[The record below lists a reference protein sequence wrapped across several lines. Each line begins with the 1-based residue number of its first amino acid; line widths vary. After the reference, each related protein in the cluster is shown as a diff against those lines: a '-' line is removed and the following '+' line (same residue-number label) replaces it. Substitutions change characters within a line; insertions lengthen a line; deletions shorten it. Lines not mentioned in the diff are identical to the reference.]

1 MKRNSILFII
11 SFIIAAIVCGVLYYY
26 VKREEAARQVENYA
40 KEQEAVQTARQA
52 AEQLPKDEQ
61 PQAVEQPAT
70 TTEPEPAVK
79 DTPQPEPEQQPEPAA
94 DTAPASQAV
103 VQAFVEAV
111 QRGDMAAARGMI
123 DGKEVTDATIAGL
136 CMVFEDGAYRL
147 REKKP
152 IRNTFENDAHS
163 GYLVYVTP
171 QQAGAAKPGNIGVEL
186 AKADNAWRI
195 THVSMDS
202 LLSSYEDQGT
212 QEAGHYFP
220 LVKNPK
226 GGDSLAL
233 FFAFDDAT
241 LTPRSL
247 RQLEIVAQLLKQSRR
262 QLDISGHTDDVGTAE
277 YNQQLSEK
285 RAAAV
290 RDALV
295 SYGVDAAQISTRG
308 MGMSQPRRTY
318 AQGDSEEQIDT
329 ARGENRRAEIYLD
342 FE

>member
-1 MKRNSILFII
+1 MKRNLVLFIV
-11 SFIIAAIVCGVLYYY
+11 SFIIAAAVCGGVYLMLQ
-26 VKREEAARQVENYA
+26 KQEEAKQ
-40 KEQEAVQTARQA
+40 QQTAEQA
-52 AEQLPKDEQ
+52 QQ
-61 PQAVEQPAT
+61 QTSTEQPAQPVQQPQT
-70 TTEPEPAVK
+70 TATPEPQPLPEPQPE
-79 DTPQPEPEQQPEPAA
+79 PQPEPEPQPAVEVAG
-94 DTAPASQAV
+94 SQAV

-123 DGKEVTDATIAGL
+123 GGMIGGAEVTDATIAGL
-136 CMVFEDGAYRL
+136 CMVFEDGAYTL
-147 REKKP
+147 RAANP
-152 IRNTFENDAHS
+152 IRNTFENDAYS

-171 QQAGAAKPGNIGVEL
+171 QQGNAAKPGNIGVEL
-186 AKADNAWRI
+186 AKVGDAWRI
-195 THVSMDS
+195 THVSLDS
-202 LLSSYEDQGT
+202 LLSSYEDRGT
-212 QEAGHYFP
+212 EEAGHYFP

-247 RQLEIVAQLLKQSRR
+247 RQLEIVASLLKESRR
-262 QLDISGHTDDVGTAE
+262 QLDISGHTDDVGTAD
-277 YNQQLSEK
+277 YNQKLSEK

-290 RDALV
+290 RDALI
-295 SYGVDAAQISTRG
+295 SFGVDAAQISTRG

-318 AQGDSEEQIDT
+318 SEQDSEEQKDT

>member
-1 MKRNSILFII
+1 MKRNLLLFIV
-11 SFIIAAIVCGVLYYY
+11 SFIIAAAVCGGVYLLLQ
-26 VKREEAARQVENYA
+26 KQEEAKQ
-40 KEQEAVQTARQA
+40 QQA
-52 AEQLPKDEQ
+52 AEQAQQQTPAEQ
-61 PQAVEQPAT
+61 PVQPEEPAQPVAT
-70 TTEPEPAVK
+70 PEPQ
-79 DTPQPEPEQQPEPAA
+79 PQPEPEPEPQPEPQPQPAA
-94 DTAPASQAV
+94 EVTGSQAV

-111 QRGDMAAARGMI
+111 QRGDTAAARGMI
-123 DGKEVTDATIAGL
+123 GGMIGGAEVTDATIAGL
-136 CMVFEDGAYRL
+136 CMVFEDGAYSL
-147 REKKP
+147 RAANP
-152 IRNTFENDAHS
+152 IRNTFENDSHS

-171 QQAGAAKPGNIGVEL
+171 QQGNAAKPGLIGVNL
-186 AKADNAWRI
+186 AKVDDAWRI
-195 THVSMDS
+195 TDVSLDS
-202 LLSSYEDQGT
+202 LLSSYEDRGT
-212 QEAGHYFP
+212 EEAGHYFP

-247 RQLEIVAQLLKQSRR
+247 RQLEIVAHLLKESRR
-262 QLDISGHTDDVGTAE
+262 KLDISGHTDDVGTAE
-277 YNQQLSEK
+277 YNQKLSEK

-295 SYGVDAAQISTRG
+295 SFGVDAAQITTRG

-318 AQGDSEEQIDT
+318 SNQDSEEQIDT

>member
-1 MKRNSILFII
+1 MNRNSIVFTI
-11 SFIIAAIVCGVLYYY
+11 SFIVAAIVCGVVFFFL
-26 VKREEAARQVENYA
+26 KEEE
-40 KEQEAVQTARQA
+40 TARQQQEAQRA
-52 AEQLPKDEQ
+52 AEQQAKVEQ
-61 PQAVEQPAT
+61 PQTAEQPAT
-70 TTEPEPAVK
+70 TPEPEPAVQ
-79 DTPQPEPEQQPEPAA
+79 DTPQPQPEPQPEPEPAA

-103 VQAFVEAV
+103 VQAFVDAV
-111 QRGDMAAARGMI
+111 QRGDMAAARGLI
-123 DGKEVTDATIAGL
+123 DGAEVTDATIAGL

-147 REKKP
+147 REKNP

-186 AKADNAWRI
+186 AKAGEEWRI
-195 THVSMDS
+195 THVSLDS
-202 LLSSYEDQGT
+202 LLSSYETRGS
-212 QEAGHYFP
+212 EESGHYFP
-220 LVKNPK
+220 LVKNPR

-247 RQLEIVAQLLKQSRR
+247 RQLEIVASLLKQSRR
-262 QLDISGHTDDVGTAE
+262 RLDISGHTDDVGTE
-277 YNQQLSEK
+277 QYNQKLSEK

-295 SYGVDAAQISTRG
+295 SFGVDAAQISTRG

-318 AQGDSEEQIDT
+318 SQGDSEEQIDT

>member
-1 MKRNSILFII
+1 MKRNLLLFIV
-11 SFIIAAIVCGVLYYY
+11 SFIIAAAVCGGVYLLLQ
-26 VKREEAARQVENYA
+26 KQEEAKQ
-40 KEQEAVQTARQA
+40 RQA
-52 AEQLPKDEQ
+52 AEQAQQQTPAEQ
-61 PQAVEQPAT
+61 PVQPEEPAQPVAT
-70 TTEPEPAVK
+70 PEPQ
-79 DTPQPEPEQQPEPAA
+79 PQPEPEPHPQPEPQPQPAA
-94 DTAPASQAV
+94 EVPGSQAV

-111 QRGDMAAARGMI
+111 QRGDIAAARGMI
-123 DGKEVTDATIAGL
+123 GGMIGGAEVTDATIAGL
-136 CMVFEDGAYRL
+136 CMVFEDGAYSL
-147 REKKP
+147 RAANP
-152 IRNTFENDAHS
+152 IRNTFENDSHS

-171 QQAGAAKPGNIGVEL
+171 QQGNAAKPGLIGVNL
-186 AKADNAWRI
+186 AKVDDAWRI
-195 THVSMDS
+195 TDVSLDS
-202 LLSSYEDQGT
+202 LLSSYEDRGT
-212 QEAGHYFP
+212 EEAGHYFP

-247 RQLEIVAQLLKQSRR
+247 RQLEIVAHLLKESRR
-262 QLDISGHTDDVGTAE
+262 KLDISGHTDDVGTAV
-277 YNQQLSEK
+277 YNQKLSEQ

-295 SYGVDAAQISTRG
+295 SFGVDAAQITTRG

-318 AQGDSEEQIDT
+318 SDQDSEEQIDT

>member
-1 MKRNSILFII
+1 MKRSLVLFIV
-11 SFIIAAIVCGVLYYY
+11 SFIIAAAVCGGVYLMLQ
-26 VKREEAARQVENYA
+26 KQEEAKQ
-40 KEQEAVQTARQA
+40 QQA
-52 AEQLPKDEQ
+52 AEQAQQQAATEQPAQPVEQ
-61 PQAVEQPAT
+61 PQTTATPEPQPQV
-70 TTEPEPAVK
+70 EPEPQPEPQ
-79 DTPQPEPEQQPEPAA
+79 PQPEPEPQPAA
-94 DTAPASQAV
+94 EVEGSQAV

-123 DGKEVTDATIAGL
+123 GGAEVTDATIAGL
-136 CMVFEDGAYRL
+136 CMVFEDGAYTL
-147 REKKP
+147 RAANP

-171 QQAGAAKPGNIGVEL
+171 QQGNAAKPGHIGVEL
-186 AKADNAWRI
+186 AKVDDAWRI

-202 LLSSYEDQGT
+202 LLSSYEDRGT
-212 QEAGHYFP
+212 EEAGHYFP

-247 RQLEIVAQLLKQSRR
+247 RQLEIVASLLKESRR

-277 YNQQLSEK
+277 YNQKLSEK

-295 SYGVDAAQISTRG
+295 SFGVDAAQISTRG

-318 AQGDSEEQIDT
+318 SEQDSEEQKDT

>member
-1 MKRNSILFII
+1 MKRNIVLFIV
-11 SFIIAAIVCGVLYYY
+11 SFIIAAAVCGGVYLMLQ
-26 VKREEAARQVENYA
+26 KQEEAKQ
-40 KEQEAVQTARQA
+40 QQS
-52 AEQLPKDEQ
+52 AEQAQ
-61 PQAVEQPAT
+61 QAPTEQPAQPAEQPHPT
-70 TTEPEPAVK
+70 ATPEPQPQVEPEPQPEPQ
-79 DTPQPEPEQQPEPAA
+79 PQPEPEPQPAA
-94 DTAPASQAV
+94 EVPGSQAV

-111 QRGDMAAARGMI
+111 QRGDLAAARGMI
-123 DGKEVTDATIAGL
+123 GGMIGGAEVTDATIAGL
-136 CMVFEDGAYRL
+136 CMVFEDGAYTL
-147 REKKP
+147 RAANP

-163 GYLVYVTP
+163 GYLVYLTP
-171 QQAGAAKPGNIGVEL
+171 QQGNAAKPGLIGVEL
-186 AKADNAWRI
+186 AKVDDAWRI
-195 THVSMDS
+195 THVSLDS
-202 LLSSYEDQGT
+202 LLSSYEDRGT
-212 QEAGHYFP
+212 EEAGHYFP

-247 RQLEIVAQLLKQSRR
+247 RQLEIVASLLKESRR
-262 QLDISGHTDDVGTAE
+262 QLDISGHTDDVGTEE
-277 YNQQLSEK
+277 YNQKLSEK

-295 SYGVDAAQISTRG
+295 SFGVDAAQISTRG

-318 AQGDSEEQIDT
+318 SEQDSAEQIDT

>member
-1 MKRNSILFII
+1 MKRNLLLFIV
-11 SFIIAAIVCGVLYYY
+11 SFIIAAAVCGGVYLLLQ
-26 VKREEAARQVENYA
+26 KQEEAKQ
-40 KEQEAVQTARQA
+40 QQA
-52 AEQLPKDEQ
+52 AEQSQQ
-61 PQAVEQPAT
+61 PPTKQTQPVVT
-70 TTEPEPAVK
+70 PEPQT
-79 DTPQPEPEQQPEPAA
+79 DPEPQPQPEPQPLPEPEPQPQPAA
-94 DTAPASQAV
+94 EVTGSQAV

-111 QRGDMAAARGMI
+111 QRGDTAAARGMI
-123 DGKEVTDATIAGL
+123 GGMIGGAEVTDATIAGL
-136 CMVFEDGAYRL
+136 CMVFEDGAYTL
-147 REKKP
+147 RAANP

-171 QQAGAAKPGNIGVEL
+171 QQGNAAKPGHIGVEL
-186 AKADNAWRI
+186 AKVDDAWRI

-290 RDALV
+290 LDALV

>member
-1 MKRNSILFII
+1 MKRNLVLFIV
-11 SFIIAAIVCGVLYYY
+11 SFIIAAAVCGGVYLMLQ
-26 VKREEAARQVENYA
+26 KQEEAKQQQVA
-40 KEQEAVQTARQA
+40 EQAQQQA
-52 AEQLPKDEQ
+52 ATEQPAQPVEQ
-61 PQAVEQPAT
+61 PQPTATPEPQPQV
-70 TTEPEPAVK
+70 EPEPQPEPQ
-79 DTPQPEPEQQPEPAA
+79 PQPEPETQPAA
-94 DTAPASQAV
+94 EVLGSQAV

-111 QRGDMAAARGMI
+111 QRGDTAAARGMI
-123 DGKEVTDATIAGL
+123 GGIIGGAEVTDATIAGL
-136 CMVFEDGAYRL
+136 CMVFEDGAYTL
-147 REKKP
+147 RAANP

-171 QQAGAAKPGNIGVEL
+171 QQGNAAKPGHIGVEL
-186 AKADNAWRI
+186 AKVDDAWRI
-195 THVSMDS
+195 THVSLDS
-202 LLSSYEDQGT
+202 LLSSYEDRGT
-212 QEAGHYFP
+212 EEAGHYFP

-247 RQLEIVAQLLKQSRR
+247 RQLEIVASLLKESRR
-262 QLDISGHTDDVGTAE
+262 KLDISGHTDDVGTAE
-277 YNQQLSEK
+277 YNQKLSEK

-295 SYGVDAAQISTRG
+295 SFGVDAAQISTRG

-318 AQGDSEEQIDT
+318 SDQDSEEQKDT

>member
-1 MKRNSILFII
+1 MKRNLLLFIV
-11 SFIIAAIVCGVLYYY
+11 SFIIAAAVCGGVYLLLQ
-26 VKREEAARQVENYA
+26 KQEEAKQ
-40 KEQEAVQTARQA
+40 QQA
-52 AEQLPKDEQ
+52 AEQAQQQTP
-61 PQAVEQPAT
+61 AEQPAQPAEPAQPVAT
-70 TTEPEPAVK
+70 PEPQ
-79 DTPQPEPEQQPEPAA
+79 PQPEPEPQPQPDPQPQPAA
-94 DTAPASQAV
+94 EVTGSQAV

-111 QRGDMAAARGMI
+111 QRGDIAAARGMI
-123 DGKEVTDATIAGL
+123 GGMIGGAEVTDATIAGL
-136 CMVFEDGAYRL
+136 CMVFEDGAYSL
-147 REKKP
+147 RAANP
-152 IRNTFENDAHS
+152 IRNTFENDSHS

-171 QQAGAAKPGNIGVEL
+171 QQGNAAKPGLIGVNL
-186 AKADNAWRI
+186 AKVDDAWRI
-195 THVSMDS
+195 TDVSLDS
-202 LLSSYEDQGT
+202 LLSSYEDRGT
-212 QEAGHYFP
+212 EEAGHYFP

-247 RQLEIVAQLLKQSRR
+247 RQLEIVASLLKESRR
-262 QLDISGHTDDVGTAE
+262 KLDISGHTDDVGTAE
-277 YNQQLSEK
+277 YNQKLSEK

-295 SYGVDAAQISTRG
+295 SFGVDAAQISTRG

-318 AQGDSEEQIDT
+318 SNQDSEEQIDT

>member
-1 MKRNSILFII
+1 MKRNIVLFIV
-11 SFIIAAIVCGVLYYY
+11 SFIIAAAVCGGVYYLLQ
-26 VKREEAARQVENYA
+26 KQEEAKQ
-40 KEQEAVQTARQA
+40 QQS
-52 AEQLPKDEQ
+52 AEQAQQAPTEQPALPAEQ
-61 PQAVEQPAT
+61 PQPTATPEPQPQV
-70 TTEPEPAVK
+70 EPEPQPE
-79 DTPQPEPEQQPEPAA
+79 PQPEPEPQPAA
-94 DTAPASQAV
+94 EVPGSQAV

-111 QRGDMAAARGMI
+111 QRGDTAAARGMI
-123 DGKEVTDATIAGL
+123 GGTEVTDATIAGL
-136 CMVFEDGAYRL
+136 CMVFEDGAYTL
-147 REKKP
+147 RAANP

-171 QQAGAAKPGNIGVEL
+171 QQGNAAKPGHIGVEL
-186 AKADNAWRI
+186 AKDGDAWSI
-195 THVSMDS
+195 THVSLDS
-202 LLSSYEDQGT
+202 LLSSYEDRGT
-212 QEAGHYFP
+212 EEAGHYFP

-247 RQLEIVAQLLKQSRR
+247 RQLEIVALLLKESRR
-262 QLDISGHTDDVGTAE
+262 KLDISGHTDDVGTAD
-277 YNQQLSEK
+277 YNQKLSEK

-295 SYGVDAAQISTRG
+295 SFGVDAAQISTRG

-318 AQGDSEEQIDT
+318 SEQDSAEQIDT

>member
-1 MKRNSILFII
+1 MKRNLVLFIV
-11 SFIIAAIVCGVLYYY
+11 SFIIAAAVCGGVYLMLQ
-26 VKREEAARQVENYA
+26 KQEEAKQ
-40 KEQEAVQTARQA
+40 QQTAEQA
-52 AEQLPKDEQ
+52 QQ
-61 PQAVEQPAT
+61 QASTEQPAQPVEQT
-70 TTEPEPAVK
+70 QPTATPEPQPQVEPEPQPEPQ
-79 DTPQPEPEQQPEPAA
+79 PQPEPEPQPAA
-94 DTAPASQAV
+94 EVTGSQAV

-111 QRGDMAAARGMI
+111 QRGDTAAARGMMS
-123 DGKEVTDATIAGL
+123 GAEVTDATIAGL
-136 CMVFEDGAYRL
+136 CMVFEDGAYSL
-147 REKKP
+147 RAANP

-171 QQAGAAKPGNIGVEL
+171 QQGNAAKPGHIGVEL
-186 AKADNAWRI
+186 AKVDDAWRI
-195 THVSMDS
+195 THVSLDS
-202 LLSSYEDQGT
+202 LLSSYEDRGT
-212 QEAGHYFP
+212 EEAGHYFP

-247 RQLEIVAQLLKQSRR
+247 RQLEIVASLLKESRR
-262 QLDISGHTDDVGTAE
+262 KLDISGHTDDVGTAE
-277 YNQQLSEK
+277 YNQKLSEK
-285 RAAAV
+285 RATAV

-295 SYGVDAAQISTRG
+295 SFGVDAAQISTRG

-318 AQGDSEEQIDT
+318 SEQDSEEQKDT

>member
-1 MKRNSILFII
+1 MNRNAILFSV
-11 SFIIAAIVCGVLYYY
+11 SFIIAAIVCGVVFFFL
-26 VKREEAARQVENYA
+26 KEEE
-40 KEQEAVQTARQA
+40 TARQQGEVA
-52 AEQLPKDEQ
+52 QQAAQQQAQPAGQPAQPAEQPKPEPQPLPEPQ
-61 PQAVEQPAT
+61 PQ
-70 TTEPEPAVK
+70 
-79 DTPQPEPEQQPEPAA
+79 PQPEPEPQPQPVAEVP
-94 DTAPASQAV
+94 DSQAV
-103 VQAFVEAV
+103 VQAFVDAV
-111 QRGDMAAARGMI
+111 QRGDMASARGLI
-123 DGKEVTDATIAGL
+123 DGTEVTDATIAGL

-147 REKKP
+147 REKNP
-152 IRNTFENDAHS
+152 IRNTFENDTHS

-186 AKADNAWRI
+186 ARAGEEWRI
-195 THVSMDS
+195 THVSLDS
-202 LLSSYEDQGT
+202 LLSSYETRGS
-212 QEAGHYFP
+212 EESGHYFP

-247 RQLEIVAQLLKQSRR
+247 RQLEIVASLLKSGKRK
-262 QLDISGHTDDVGTAE
+262 LDISGHTDDVGTE
-277 YNQQLSEK
+277 QYNQKLSEQ

-295 SYGVDAAQISTRG
+295 SFGVDAAQISTRG

-318 AQGDSEEQIDT
+318 SQGDSEEQIDT

>member
-1 MKRNSILFII
+1 MNRNFILFIV
-11 SFIIAAIVCGVLYYY
+11 SFIVAAIVCGCVFFFL
-26 VKREEAARQVENYA
+26 KREETARHQ
-40 KEQEAVQTARQA
+40 QEAQQA
-52 AEQLPKDEQ
+52 AERQAKVEQPQTVGQ
-61 PQAVEQPAT
+61 PQAVEQPKT
-70 TTEPEPAVK
+70 TPEPDPAVK
-79 DTPQPEPEQQPEPAA
+79 DTPQPEPEPQPDEPAA

-103 VQAFVEAV
+103 VQAFVDAV

-147 REKKP
+147 REKLP

-171 QQAGAAKPGNIGVEL
+171 QQAGTAKPGNIGVEL
-186 AKADNAWRI
+186 AKAEDAWRI